1 MQFSTRNIHKEA
13 EFKATRSSG
22 KGGQNVN
29 KVSTKVEVR
38 LNINDSSLLS
48 EEEKEIIRKK
58 LSTKISADGLLITN
72 DQSSRS
78 QLDNKTAAIAKL
90 YKMLDKCFVV
100 AKKRKATK
108 PSKGS
113 KEKRLQT
120 KKIRSEIKAGR
131 KLRAE

>member
-1 MQFSTRNIHKEA
+1 MMLKKIIHLENREEDLIPLKTSFPNSE
-13 EFKATRSSG
+13 
-22 KGGQNVN
+22 
-29 KVSTKVEVR
+29 
-38 LNINDSSLLS
+38 

-58 LSTKISADGLLITN
+58 LSTKISADGWLITN

-78 QLDNKTAAIAKL
+78 QLDNKKAAIAKL

>member
-58 LSTKISADGLLITN
+58 LSTKISADGWLITN

-78 QLDNKTAAIAKL
+78 QLDNKKAAIAKL

-100 AKKRKATK
+100 AKK
-108 PSKGS
+108 
-113 KEKRLQT
+113 EKQQNPARAP
-120 KKIRSEIKAGR
+120 KKNDCKQKKSAQR
-131 KLRAE
+131 

>member
-1 MQFSTRNIHKEA
+1 MQFSSRNIHKEV
-13 EFKATRSSG
+13 EFKATKSSG

-29 KVSTKVEVR
+29 KVSTKVEIR
-38 LNINDSSLLS
+38 LNINDSALLT
-48 EEEKEIIRKK
+48 EEEKQIILHK
-58 LSTKISADGLLITN
+58 LDSKISAKGWLVTS

-78 QLDNKTAAIAKL
+78 QLDNKKAAITKL
-90 YKMLDKCFVV
+90 YKMLDKCFIVT
-100 AKKRKATK
+100 KKRKATK

-131 KLRAE
+131 KLLSE